1 MLLFAKKLFFKKNG
15 LNANFYISN
24 MFYIFQTTK
33 EYTYIVCDNFS
44 KLAIT
49 FSQIK
54 KKSLFKYFISTKWIY
69 IFKYKVQILQL
80 FLLPFGEEISHM
92 SKRSALD

>member
-1 MLLFAKKLFFKKNG
+1 
-15 LNANFYISN
+15 

-33 EYTYIVCDNFS
+33 ECTYIVCDNFS
-44 KLAIT
+44 KPAIT
-49 FSQIK
+49 FSQII
-54 KKSLFKYFISTKWIY
+54 KSLFKYFISTKWIY

-92 SKRSALD
+92 SKSSALDH

>member
-1 MLLFAKKLFFKKNG
+1 
-15 LNANFYISN
+15 

-54 KKSLFKYFISTKWIY
+54 KNVCLNISFLQSEFTF
-69 IFKYKVQILQL
+69 FKYKVQILQL

-92 SKRSALD
+92 SKRSALDQ